1 MNPLRRLGNFLSR
14 LGLALCLPLLVLSG
28 CATLPVSQPGTLAA
42 GETGRTLLAEWLQRS
57 AQPQSVQGVAKVR
70 VQTPQRT
77 LNGTQVIVAGAPDQL
92 RAETLSP
99 FGTPLLVLAAN
110 GTQLAVLLPGDNLF
124 YHGQATP
131 ENLGRFTRLPL
142 RLADLVGILLS
153 RPPLLTYQ
161 QLDAFALA
169 EGGWRIELAAGQRR
183 QLLHFDAALRLVE
196 VHYLTAGV
204 LQLQLVY
211 GDYAE
216 SGDNLPRRIELK
228 LPLQQTQASLLFN
241 ELEAD
246 RQLLPALFTLEPP
259 PGATIIGL
267 DTLAATGADR
277 PPAGNATMAPPAAA
291 PEEDR

>member
-1 MNPLRRLGNFLSR
+1 
-14 LGLALCLPLLVLSG
+14 LGLCLSLLVLSG

-42 GETGRTLLAEWLQRS
+42 GETGRTLLAEWLRRS

-77 LNGTQVIVAGAPDQL
+77 LNGTQVILAGAPDQL

-110 GTQLAVLLPGDNLF
+110 GTQLAVLLPGDKLF

-169 EGGWRIELAAGQRR
+169 DGGWRIELAAGQRR

-216 SGDNLPRRIELK
+216 SGDNLPRRIELQ

-246 RQLLPALFTLEPP
+246 RQFLPALFTLEPP

-267 DTLAATGADR
+267 DAVPATGADS
-277 PPAGNATMAPPAAA
+277 PSADNATIAPAAA
-291 PEEDR
+291 LQEDR

>member
-1 MNPLRRLGNFLSR
+1 MNPLRRRSNFLSR
-14 LGLALCLPLLVLSG
+14 LGLALCLSLLILSG

-277 PPAGNATMAPPAAA
+277 PPAGNATIAPAAA
-291 PEEDR
+291 PEEDK

>member
-14 LGLALCLPLLVLSG
+14 LGLGLCLPLLVLSS
-28 CATLPVSQPGTLAA
+28 CATLPVSQPGTMAA

-277 PPAGNATMAPPAAA
+277 PPAGNATIAPAAA
-291 PEEDR
+291 PEEDK

>member
-1 MNPLRRLGNFLSR
+1 MNPVRSISSTLTR
-14 LGLALCLPLLVLSG
+14 LGLTLSLSLCILSG
-28 CATLPVSQPGTLAA
+28 CATLPASQPGTLAA
-42 GETGRTLLAEWLQRS
+42 AETGRTLLAEWLRRS
-57 AQPQSVQGVAKVR
+57 AEPQSLQGVARVR
-70 VQTPQRT
+70 VQTPERT
-77 LNGTQVIVAGAPDQL
+77 LNGTQVLLVGAPDRL

-110 GTQLAVLLPGDNLF
+110 GKDLAVLLPGDNLF
-124 YHGQATP
+124 YHGRATP

-153 RPPLLTYQ
+153 RPPLLSYQ

-169 EGGWRIELAAGQRR
+169 DGGWRIELEAGQRR

-216 SGDNLPRRIELK
+216 SVDNLPRRIELK
-228 LPLQQTQASLLFN
+228 LPLQQTQASLLFD

-246 RQLLPALFTLEPP
+246 RQLLPALFSLEPP

-277 PPAGNATMAPPAAA
+277 PAAGNATSAPAAA

>member
-1 MNPLRRLGNFLSR
+1 VNPLRRLGNFLSR

-161 QLDAFALA
+161 QLDTFALA

-277 PPAGNATMAPPAAA
+277 PPAGNATIAPAAA
-291 PEEDR
+291 PEEDK

>member
-1 MNPLRRLGNFLSR
+1 VNPLRRLGNFLSR

-277 PPAGNATMAPPAAA
+277 PAAGNATSAPAAA
-291 PEEDR
+291 PEEDK

>member
-216 SGDNLPRRIELK
+216 SGDNLPHRIELK

-277 PPAGNATMAPPAAA
+277 PPAGNATIAPAAA
-291 PEEDR
+291 PEEDK